1 MTGKRADTLLE
12 LMLAPVS
19 QPDGSLSVEY
29 SFVLDPVG

>member
-1 MTGKRADTLLE
+1 VKPE

-29 SFVLDPVG
+29 SFVLDPIG